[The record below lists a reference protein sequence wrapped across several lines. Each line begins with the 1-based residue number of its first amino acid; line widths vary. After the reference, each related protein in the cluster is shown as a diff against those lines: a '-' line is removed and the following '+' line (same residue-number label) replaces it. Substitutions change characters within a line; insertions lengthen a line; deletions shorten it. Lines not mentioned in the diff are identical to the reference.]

1 MSKERYRKTM
11 DLVARAEEIEREIS
25 SDDEIAI
32 SKHRKKWSEKHELYL
47 FWR

>member
-32 SKHRKKWSEKHELYL
+32 SNGKDGW
-47 FWR
+47 FI